1 MDDSLDN
8 VSAVDMARVQEY
20 NEDQIKTLSA
30 LVHIRERPGMYIG
43 RKGDGSHPDDGIYVM
58 LKEIIDNS
66 VDEFIMNAGRRIDVR
81 LADDGTVTVRD
92 YGRGIPPGKLVEC
105 VSEINTGGKYNDNV
119 FQFSVGMNGVGS
131 KAVNAL
137 SEFFAARTIRGGEF
151 REAVFER
158 GILVSD
164 RTGATDEKDG
174 TLISFRPDAG
184 LFPGYRYR
192 LEYIEKRMWMYAYL
206 NSGLALYFNDQRY
219 YSREGLRD
227 LLTAELD
234 SGALYDVIAFRS
246 KTLEFALS
254 HCDEYGQ
261 SYFSFVNGQYTGDGG
276 THLSAFCEG
285 VLKAIN
291 EISGKNYQA
300 PDVRDGIVGAI
311 AIKLKEPIFESQT
324 KNKLGNTEVRG
335 PIVSAVKDA
344 ICDYLLKNL
353 EVKDVLLEKVA
364 RNEQVRRQIQA
375 VKKQAREA
383 SQKSSLRIPKL
394 KECKFHRGDKGRR
407 NEPVPETMIFLTEGD
422 SAAGTLEKC
431 RNVDTQ
437 AIFALKGK
445 PMNCFGEQFEKVYRN
460 DELLFIMQALNIE
473 NDLDNLRYDKIVI
486 ATDADVDGMH
496 IRNLLITYFLSY
508 FEALVLSG
516 HLFVLETPLYRV
528 RIKRDKP
535 IYCYSDAERDRAVAE
550 LGKNAEI
557 TRFKG
562 LGEISP
568 DDFGEFIGEEM
579 RLLPVTLEH
588 SRDIGDILE
597 FYMGNNTPDRRDYIM
612 SNLEVKD
619 YE

>member
-1 MDDSLDN
+1 M
-8 VSAVDMARVQEY
+8 
-20 NEDQIKTLSA
+20 
-30 LVHIRERPGMYIG
+30 
-43 RKGDGSHPDDGIYVM
+43 
-58 LKEIIDNS
+58 
-66 VDEFIMNAGRRIDVR
+66 
-81 LADDGTVTVRD
+81 
-92 YGRGIPPGKLVEC
+92 
-105 VSEINTGGKYNDNV
+105 
-119 FQFSVGMNGVGS
+119 
-131 KAVNAL
+131 
-137 SEFFAARTIRGGEF
+137 
-151 REAVFER
+151 
-158 GILVSD
+158 
-164 RTGATDEKDG
+164 
-174 TLISFRPDAG
+174 
-184 LFPGYRYR
+184 
-192 LEYIEKRMWMYAYL
+192 
-206 NSGLALYFNDQRY
+206 
-219 YSREGLRD
+219 
-227 LLTAELD
+227 
-234 SGALYDVIAFRS
+234 
-246 KTLEFALS
+246 
-254 HCDEYGQ
+254 
-261 SYFSFVNGQYTGDGG
+261 
-276 THLSAFCEG
+276 
-285 VLKAIN
+285 
-291 EISGKNYQA
+291 
-300 PDVRDGIVGAI
+300 
-311 AIKLKEPIFESQT
+311 
-324 KNKLGNTEVRG
+324 
-335 PIVSAVKDA
+335 
-344 ICDYLLKNL
+344 
-353 EVKDVLLEKVA
+353 A

>member
-1 MDDSLDN
+1 MDEILDN
-8 VSAVDMARVQEY
+8 ASAVDMGRVQEY

-81 LADDGTVTVRD
+81 LAEDGLVSVRD
-92 YGRGIPPGKLVEC
+92 YGRGIPPGKLAEC

-137 SEFFAARTIRGGEF
+137 SEFFSARTIREGRF
-151 REAVFER
+151 REVCFER
-158 GILVSD
+158 GVLKSD
-164 RTGATDEKDG
+164 VAGETEEKNG
-174 TLISFRPDAG
+174 TLISFRPDREI
-184 LFPGYRYR
+184 FPNYRFR
-192 LEYIEKRMWMYAYL
+192 MEYIEKRMWMYAYL
-206 NSGLALYFNDQRY
+206 NSGLSLYFNDQRY
-219 YSREGLRD
+219 YSREGLKD
-227 LLTAELD
+227 LLAAELD
-234 SGALYDVIAFRS
+234 GSGLYDVIAYRS
-246 KTLEFALS
+246 KTLEFALC

-261 SYFSFVNGQYTGDGG
+261 SYFSFVNGQYTNDGG

-285 VLKAIN
+285 VLKAVN

-311 AIKLKEPIFESQT
+311 AIKLQEPIFESQT

-335 PIVSAVKDA
+335 PIVAAVKDA
-344 ICDYLLKNL
+344 VCDYLLKHL
-353 EVKDVLLEKVA
+353 EVKDILLEKVS

-375 VKKQAREA
+375 VKKQSREA

-394 KECKFHRGDKGRR
+394 KECKFHRGDKGRKG
-407 NEPVPETMIFLTEGD
+407 EPVPETMIFLTEGD

-431 RNVDTQ
+431 RDVDTQ

-445 PMNCFGEQFEKVYRN
+445 PMNCFGEEIEKVYRN
-460 DELLFIMQALNIE
+460 EELFFIMQALNVE
-473 NDLDNLRYDKIVI
+473 SDPDNLRFDKIII

-496 IRNLLITYFLSY
+496 IRNLLITYFLSF
-508 FEALVLSG
+508 FEPLVLSG

-528 RIKRDKP
+528 RLKKDKP
-535 IYCYSDAERDRAVAE
+535 VYCYSDGERDRAVAE

-568 DDFGEFIGEEM
+568 DDFGEFIGEDM

-588 SRDIGDILE
+588 GRDIEEILE
-597 FYMGNNTPDRRDYIM
+597 FYMGNNTPSRRDYIM